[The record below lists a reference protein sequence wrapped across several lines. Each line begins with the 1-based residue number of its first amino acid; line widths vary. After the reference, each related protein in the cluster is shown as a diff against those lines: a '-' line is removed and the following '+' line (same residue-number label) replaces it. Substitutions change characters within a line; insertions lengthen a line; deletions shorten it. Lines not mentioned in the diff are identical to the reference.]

1 MEPDDLFMP
10 LTRTGLDPVAE
21 LGRRREEQPVSRLDL
36 FGNTVWLVT
45 RHADVRRVLGDHK
58 TFSNDFANLL
68 AAGGDDAEE
77 LGLADPGGLGF
88 RDPPEHTRLRA
99 LLAPSFSARRLEALL
114 PRIREV
120 VDARL
125 DALEDAGPPAD
136 LVELFATAVPAMVIG
151 EFLGVPQDE
160 QIEFGKLAAGRF
172 DLIESIMAPLD
183 SAAASIDYLLGLIDR
198 QRRNP
203 GGGLLGRLIAENP
216 DIDDRELAGLA
227 DGLLVGGH
235 ETTASMLALGTL
247 VLLTDPERAALVR
260 AEGADVDRAVEEL
273 LRYLTVVQVAFPRF
287 ARANTTIAD
296 QAVAEG
302 DLVLCSLSS
311 ADRDAA
317 LGPDMER
324 LDLTRQATPHLAFAY
339 GIHHCLG
346 AQLARLELRVAFP
359 ALLRRFPALRLAVD
373 PADVRYRE
381 RSIVYGVEELPVAW

>member
-10 LTRTGLDPVAE
+10 LTRAGLDPVAE
-21 LGRRREEQPVSRLDL
+21 LRRRREEQPVSRLDL

-58 TFSNDFANLL
+58 AFSNDFANLL

-77 LGLADPGGLGF
+77 MGLADPGGLGF
-88 RDPPEHTRLRA
+88 RDPPQHTRLRA
-99 LLAPSFSARRLEALL
+99 LLAPSFSARRLETLL

-125 DALEDAGPPAD
+125 DVLEHAGPPAD
-136 LVELFATAVPAMVIG
+136 FVELFATAVPAMVIG
-151 EFLGVPQDE
+151 EFLGVPEDE

-247 VLLTDPERAALVR
+247 VLLGDPDRAALVR
-260 AEGADVDRAVEEL
+260 DEAADVDRVVEEL

-287 ARANTTIAD
+287 ARTDTTIAD
-296 QAVAEG
+296 QPVAEG

-324 LDLTRQATPHLAFAY
+324 LDLNRPATPHLAFAY

-359 ALLRRFPALRLAVD
+359 ALLRRFPGLRLAVD
-373 PADVRYRE
+373 PAEVRYRE

>member
-58 TFSNDFANLL
+58 AFSNDFANLL

-77 LGLADPGGLGF
+77 MGLADPGGLGF

-120 VDARL
+120 VDSCL
-125 DALEDAGPPAD
+125 DSLEEAGSPAD
-136 LVELFATAVPAMVIG
+136 LVGLFATAVPAMVIG

-160 QIEFGKLAAGRF
+160 QLEFGKLAAGRF

-216 DIDDRELAGLA
+216 HIDDRELAGLA

-247 VLLTDPERAALVR
+247 VLLTDPERAAVVR
-260 AEGADVDRAVEEL
+260 EGTADIDRVVEEL

-287 ARANTTIAD
+287 ARSATTIAD

-346 AQLARLELRVAFP
+346 AQLARLELRIAFP

-373 PADVRYRE
+373 PAEVRYRE

>member
-1 MEPDDLFMP
+1 MEPDSLFMP
-10 LTRTGLDPVAE
+10 LMRTGLDPIAE

-45 RHADVRRVLGDHK
+45 RYADVRRVLGDHK

-77 LGLADPGGLGF
+77 MGLADPGGLGLK
-88 RDPPEHTRLRA
+88 DPPEHTRLRA

-120 VDARL
+120 VDERL
-125 DALEDAGPPAD
+125 DELEKSGSPAD
-136 LVELFATAVPAMVIG
+136 VVETFATAVPSLVIG
-151 EFLGVPQDE
+151 EFLGVPREE
-160 QIEFGKLAAGRF
+160 QLEFGELAKGRF
-172 DLIESIMAPLD
+172 DVIESIMAPLD
-183 SAAASIDYLLGLIDR
+183 SAAASIEYLLGLIDR
-198 QRRNP
+198 QRKNP
-203 GGGLLGRLIAENP
+203 GGGLLGRLISENP
-216 DIDDRELAGLA
+216 DIDDQVLAGLA

-247 VLLTDPERAALVR
+247 VLITDPARAALVR
-260 AEGADVDRAVEEL
+260 DEGTDIDRVVEEM

-287 ARANTTIAD
+287 ARTATSIGD
-296 QAVAEG
+296 QAVEEG

-311 ADRDAA
+311 ANRDAA

-324 LDLTRQATPHLAFAY
+324 IDLTRAPTQHLTFAY

-346 AQLARLELRVAFP
+346 AQLARLELRIAFP
-359 ALLRRFPALRLAVD
+359 ALLRRFPNLRLAID
-373 PADVRYRE
+373 PAEVKYKE
-381 RSIVYGVEELPVAW
+381 RSIVYDVEELPVAW

>member
-1 MEPDDLFMP
+1 VEPDDLFMP

-21 LGRRREEQPVSRLDL
+21 LARRREQEPVSRLDL

-45 RHADVRRVLGDHK
+45 RHADVRQVLGDTE

-88 RDPPEHTRLRA
+88 RDPPEHTRLRR
-99 LLAPSFSARRLEALL
+99 LLAPSFSARRLDALL

-125 DALEDAGPPAD
+125 DALEAAGSPAD
-136 LVELFATAVPAMVIG
+136 LVELFATAVPSLVIG
-151 EFLGVPQDE
+151 EFLGVPE
-160 QIEFGKLAAGRF
+160 EERIEFGKLAAGRF
-172 DLIESIMAPLD
+172 DLIESILSPLD
-183 SAAASIDYLLGLIDR
+183 SAAASIEYLLGLIDR

-203 GGGLLGRLIAENP
+203 REGLLTRLIEENP
-216 DIDDRELAGLA
+216 DIEDRELAGLA

-247 VLLTDPERAALVR
+247 VLLTDPERAAVVR
-260 AEGADVDRAVEEL
+260 DGDADRAVEEL

-287 ARANTTIAD
+287 ARSATEIAG

-311 ADRDAA
+311 ANRDAA
-317 LGPDMER
+317 LGADLEEI
-324 LDLTRQATPHLAFAY
+324 DLTRPPTPHLAFAY

-359 ALLRRFPALRLAVD
+359 ALLRRFPGLRLAVD
-373 PADVRYRE
+373 PAEVRYRE